1 LTPHPHEDGA
11 VANLLTSARAN
22 ALRNDFLSAE
32 LARLFAEFGKAG
44 IAALAVKG
52 PVLGAIAYG
61 DPALR
66 VFNYLDIL
74 VHERDTPRAAAL
86 LQLLQYTAETY
97 SDEAML
103 SGFFNAVEASF
114 RRDDM
119 AASVDLHWRLA
130 PRSYPFGPG
139 GEEV

>member
-1 LTPHPHEDGA
+1 MLTPHPHEDGA

-22 ALRNDFLSAE
+22 ALRNDFLCAE

-66 VFNYLDIL
+66 VFNDLDTSCMSAT
-74 VHERDTPRAAAL
+74 RRAL
-86 LQLLQYTAETY
+86 RLSSRRCNTAETY